1 MKQLK
6 VCLVTEELGGVQGS
20 GGIGAAFLE
29 LAICLA
35 KFGHAVTI
43 LYCPAYPLA
52 ENEKKSISN
61 DLASK
66 NIDFSILQV
75 GHYVLGPETY
85 ERKSYAVLKFLESVS
100 TPYDFIHF
108 HDYKGLGF
116 FSTAAKRQGL
126 AFQETKLV
134 VQAHGPTRWAI
145 EANGGFFTHEDQLKI
160 DYLEKKS
167 LEYADFVVSPSA
179 YLVQWMQSNG
189 YVLPRA
195 ENISVIKNVC
205 SELKAQLQSSDIER
219 RREGYQAHTIVL
231 FARHEERKGFAVF
244 CDALDILSKDLVKAG
259 ITVAFLGKPGLIGAQ
274 PSLVYLADRS
284 KSWDFRIDIKTSL
297 NRMEAA
303 EYLNTLDSPVVV
315 IPSPVENS
323 PYTVLEAMMLGF
335 PVISSI
341 DGGGRELFQSDAY
354 PGLTKIS
361 AKNLADTLRAA
372 IECKL
377 PPPVPSQKTEEIET
391 DWLYF
396 HLGSYEPRRVA
407 TSIHNQDSSKIVRKP
422 APKVTLA
429 ITHYERPQKLIGAL
443 TSAINQDYDNTEIIV
458 VDDGSKSQA
467 THAALEQVRIVLKR
481 CGGRL
486 ISRSNG
492 YLGAAR
498 NTAIANASGDY
509 IIFLDD
515 DDIAKPN
522 LVSTLVHAIET
533 CGDDAVGCLN
543 IYMEESQRGSVLSGS
558 AGAPATPTYI
568 PLGGPLSLAPTE
580 NCFGSATAIFNLR
593 SLKSIGGYT
602 ELYGVG
608 YEDYELYIKLVQGGM
623 KVSVAPYPLYYYE
636 VGRLS
641 MLTRTSMVTNQ
652 KRCFNAI
659 DFDKNPQFWRDF
671 VSLNVGKHVSVNS
684 HNRQWWIYSQSSTKD
699 ERHAILQGSLDQ
711 LGVLGAALA
720 IAQKEGCSTYSE
732 ALSSEYDRIRAGKD
746 DGRGS
751 PSMALPLEVEKR
763 QQDDLDGILG
773 LDGAAFVEAAYSL
786 ILKRQPDAEGA
797 QHYLNQLY
805 AGRSKLQIL
814 ADIRRSSEAKRL
826 NIAFPALDAKIARLN
841 RKRIFSVV
849 SGWGGKLR

>member
-6 VCLVTEELGGVQGS
+6 ICLVTEELGGVQGS
-20 GGIGAAFLE
+20 GGIGAAFME
-29 LAICLA
+29 LAICLGR
-35 KFGHAVTI
+35 FGHAVSI

-52 ENEKKSISN
+52 ENEKKFIFD

-66 NIDFSILQV
+66 SIDFNILQV
-75 GHYVLGPETY
+75 GRYVLGPETY
-85 ERKSYAVLKFLESVS
+85 ERKSYAVLKFLEEVS

-116 FSTAAKRQGL
+116 FSVAAKRQGL
-126 AFQETKLV
+126 AFQETTLV

-167 LEYADFVVSPSA
+167 LEYADFIVSPSA

-189 YVLPRA
+189 YVLPRP
-195 ENISVIKNVC
+195 ENISIIKNVC
-205 SELKAQLQSSDIER
+205 SGLGAQLRSSDVKCGGQ
-219 RREGYQAHTIVL
+219 GYQAHTIVL

-244 CDALDILSKDLVKAG
+244 CDALDILNKDLVEAN

-274 PSLVYLADRS
+274 PSLVYLADRA
-284 KSWDFRIDIKTSL
+284 KGWDFRIDIKTSL
-297 NRMEAA
+297 NRLEAA
-303 EYLNTLDSPVVV
+303 EYLNALDYPVVV

-335 PVISSI
+335 PIISSI

-354 PGLTKIS
+354 PGLIKIS
-361 AKNLADTLRAA
+361 AENLANTLRAA
-372 IECKL
+372 IESKL
-377 PPPVPSQKTEEIET
+377 PPPVPSQRPEEIET

-396 HLGSYEPRRVA
+396 HLASYRPRKEVA
-407 TSIHNQDSSKIVRKP
+407 STHNRIARKS
-422 APKVTLA
+422 AARVTLA
-429 ITHYERPQKLIGAL
+429 ITHYERPQKLLGAL
-443 TSAINQDYDNTEIIV
+443 TSAINQDYDNTEIVV

-467 THAALEQVRIVLKR
+467 THAALEQVKVVLKR

-522 LVSTLVHAIET
+522 LVSTLVQAIET
-533 CGDDAVGCLN
+533 SGDDAVGCLN
-543 IYMEESQRGSVLSGS
+543 IYMEESQRGSVLSGG
-558 AGAPATPTYI
+558 AGAPVIPTYI

-580 NCFGSATAIFNLR
+580 NCLGSATAIFNLR

-608 YEDYELYIKLVQGGM
+608 YEDYELYIKLVQEGM

-659 DFDKNPQFWRDF
+659 DFDKNIQSWKDF
-671 VSLNVGKHVSVNS
+671 VSLNIGKHVSINS

-711 LGVLGAALA
+711 LGVLGAALG
-720 IAQKEGCSTYSE
+720 IAQKEGCSSYAA
-732 ALSSEYDRIRAGKD
+732 ALLSEYERIRAGKN

-751 PSMALPLEVEKR
+751 RSMTLPLEVEKQ
-763 QQDDLDGILG
+763 QQDDLEGVFS
-773 LDGAAFVEAAYSL
+773 LDGSAFVEAAYGL

-805 AGRSKLQIL
+805 AGKSKLQIL
-814 ADIRRSSEAKRL
+814 ADIRRSHEAKRL
-826 NIAFPALDAKIARLN
+826 NISFPALDAKIAALN
-841 RKRIFSVV
+841 RKRIFSIV